1 MTDIKYV
8 KLGTPVAGPYNP
20 GVLAGNMLFISGQ
33 VPKQATKTIED
44 QTYSTLENIKS
55 IVKAAGGKIKN
66 LVNITVFLRDIK
78 DFAKMNKIY
87 KKFFDDN
94 DISGNYPARTT
105 VEVSNLPLASMLIEI
120 NAIAVL

>member
-8 KLGTPVAGPYNP
+8 NPGTPVAGPYTP
-20 GVLAGNMLFISGQ
+20 GVLAGNILFISGQ
-33 VPKQATKTIED
+33 GPKQTTKTIED

-55 IVKAAGGKIKN
+55 IVEAAGVKIKN
-66 LVNITVFLRDIK
+66 VVSITVFLRDIK
-78 DFAKMNKIY
+78 DFEEMNKIY

-105 VEVSNLPLASMLIEI
+105 VEVSNLPIASMLIEI

>member
-1 MTDIKYV
+1 MTDNKYV
-8 KLGTPVAGPYNP
+8 NPGTPVAGPYTP
-20 GVLAGNMLFISGQ
+20 GVLAGNILFISGQ
-33 VPKQATKTIED
+33 GPKQTTKTIED

-55 IVKAAGGKIKN
+55 IVEAAGVKIKN
-66 LVNITVFLRDIK
+66 VVNITVFLRDIK
-78 DFAKMNKIY
+78 DFEEMNKIY

-105 VEVSNLPLASMLIEI
+105 VEVSNLPIASMLIEI